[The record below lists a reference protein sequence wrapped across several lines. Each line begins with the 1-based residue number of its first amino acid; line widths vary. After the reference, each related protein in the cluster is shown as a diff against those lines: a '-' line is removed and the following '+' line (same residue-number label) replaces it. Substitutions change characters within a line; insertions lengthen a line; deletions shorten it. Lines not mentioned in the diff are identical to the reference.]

1 VEGPIR
7 DAFNGPLAF
16 VYGTLDARQTNA
28 AREVAE
34 HFKSRWSGDTRFSV
48 FADRAAPKNLFA
60 THSVFLVGSKDSNL
74 LVRELDA
81 SLPLGI
87 QGGAVRAGRAELR
100 GDAELGAAFVYPNP
114 KNPERYVVIVEAVSA
129 AGLWRAQSL
138 PSQLPDFIV
147 FDSGLAPAAG
157 QQVLGEA
164 RVLGAGYFDR
174 SWALPS
180 SFGDAKVA
188 GIPRPTE
195 P

>member
-7 DAFNGPLAF
+7 DAFDGPLAF
-16 VYGTLDARQTNA
+16 IYGTLDDRQTNA

-34 HFKSRWSGDTRFSV
+34 HFRNRWAGDTRFPV
-48 FADRAAPKNLFA
+48 LADRAVPKRLFA
-60 THSVFLVGSKDSNL
+60 THSLFLVGSKDSNL

-87 QGGAVRAGRAELR
+87 DGGAVRAGRARLQ
-100 GDAELGAAFVYPNP
+100 GDGELGAVFVYPNP
-114 KNPERYVVIVEAVSA
+114 KNPDRYVVILEAVSA
-129 AGLWRAQSL
+129 AGLYRAESL

-157 QQVLGEA
+157 QQVLGDA

-180 SFGDAKVA
+180 SFGDATVP
-188 GIPRPTE
+188 GFPRPAG